1 MSKPRYKWWGYARAM
16 IQAYPEHCNDNE
28 REAVREALQALENY
42 PMPETRKL
50 LVTLYF
56 SRKKP
61 ISVVAMS
68 YTCSDL
74 SRKRGF
80 ATSYTK
86 HGIAFLQRFVDAA
99 FSTNFNENGGI
110 IKNILCFEQTKNKQT
125 LLKPS
130 GEKAARKRRKCP
142 ISAVQKRHR
151 TKNEQ
156 R

>member
-1 MSKPRYKWWGYARAM
+1 
-16 IQAYPEHCNDNE
+16 
-28 REAVREALQALENY
+28 
-42 PMPETRKL
+42 
-50 LVTLYF
+50 
-56 SRKKP
+56 
-61 ISVVAMS
+61 MS

-130 GEKAARKRRKCP
+130 GEKAAKMPHFCRSKTPSNKERTKVKRRFTSQPLKP
-142 ISAVQKRHR
+142 RQSREIVM
-151 TKNEQ
+151 
-156 R
+156 